1 MFLKRRND
9 GLRWNDGGS
18 AENKVRPFRL
28 SGEIVEVRDRPCLDR
43 LVLMYFVCV
52 FVELFDS
59 IVFALFAGLMSTSI
73 LILMNC

>member
-18 AENKVRPFRL
+18 ADNKVRPFRL

-43 LVLMYFVCV
+43 LVLMSLCLCVCLRSCLV
-52 FVELFDS
+52 CL
-59 IVFALFAGLMSTSI
+59 LG
-73 LILMNC
+73 